1 MKFFIYIYLFL
12 YISYVILGPHY
23 ITRLLKNDKLE
34 IVKSPEDLISRIFF
48 LSYIADL
55 FNAYFFYNPNILS
68 WILALIINLS
78 ALLGYIIKWYPI
90 RNTDPYY
97 YTGVFAHI
105 LIILPVVGGYFYYNL
120 LKDKINLK
128 KLTQPIILTSLFLI
142 IYFFIQNNIYI

>member
-90 RNTDPYY
+90 RNTDTYY

-105 LIILPVVGGYFYYNL
+105 LII
-120 LKDKINLK
+120 
-128 KLTQPIILTSLFLI
+128 
-142 IYFFIQNNIYI
+142 